1 MAAVKANAYG
11 HGLVPVARALSAADA
26 LGVARIQ
33 EAQTLRSAGAVL
45 PIVALEGVFSA
56 EQLAIAARDNVEPV
70 VHTFEQVAMLE
81 EFSGLLPSRV
91 WLKVDTGM
99 GRLGFR
105 IEEFSS
111 AWERL
116 RRVRSIGGIGLMT
129 HLAEAEVVGGAAT
142 CQQLFRF
149 EQLSRGQAIE
159 RSVANSAALIAWP
172 DARMDWVRP
181 GIMLYGVSPFSTRT
195 GGELGLRPALK
206 LSTQIIAVRVVR
218 AGEAIG
224 YNGIWR
230 ASRESR
236 IAVAAIGYGDGYP
249 RLIGEATPVVINGNE
264 APVVGRVSM
273 DMTLIDVTELPVAV
287 GDEVTMWGGA
297 LPVERIASCA
307 STIAYEL
314 LCGITERVTR
324 SWR

>member
-26 LGVARIQ
+26 LGVARIE
-33 EAQTLRSAGAVL
+33 EAQTLRSAGVLL
-45 PIVALEGVFSA
+45 PIIALEGVFSA
-56 EQLAIAARDNVEPV
+56 EQLAMAARENVEPV

-81 EFSGLLPSRV
+81 ELAGWVHSRV

-105 IEEFSS
+105 IEEFPS

-129 HLAEAEVVGGAAT
+129 HLAEADVVGGAAT
-142 CQQLFRF
+142 CQQLYRF
-149 EQLSRGQAIE
+149 QQLSCGQVVE
-159 RSVANSAALIAWP
+159 RSAANSAALIAWP
-172 DARMDWVRP
+172 ESRMDWVRP
-181 GIMLYGVSPFSTRT
+181 GIMLYGVSPFSTHT

-206 LSTQIIAVRVVR
+206 LSTQIIAVRRVH

-224 YNGIWR
+224 YNGTWR
-230 ASRESR
+230 ATRDSR

-249 RLIGEATPVVINGNE
+249 RVIGHATPVAINGRE
-264 APVVGRVSM
+264 APIVGRVSM
-273 DMTLIDVTELPVAV
+273 DMTLIDATDLDVAV
-287 GDEVTMWGGA
+287 GDEVTMWGER

-314 LCGITERVTR
+314 LCGIAERVVR